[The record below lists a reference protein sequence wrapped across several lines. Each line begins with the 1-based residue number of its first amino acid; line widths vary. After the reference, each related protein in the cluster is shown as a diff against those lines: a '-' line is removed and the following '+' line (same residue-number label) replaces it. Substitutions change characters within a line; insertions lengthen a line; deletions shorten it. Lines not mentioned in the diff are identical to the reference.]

1 MRTQKVNGTASHR
14 CHNQSLFL
22 MNGKRED
29 GAEQCQRLRR
39 DSRRKAGFTLI
50 ELMITVAIVAIL
62 AAIAYPSYIEHV
74 KRAHR
79 ADAKTA
85 LLNDA
90 QFLERNFTEIN
101 CYHKTD
107 SDSNG
112 KCETGDTGITLPQTQ
127 SPASGTAIY
136 TISATTLSATAYT
149 LTATPVIGG
158 PMDGD
163 SCGNFTLSN
172 LGVKGTVAEC
182 WRR

>member
-1 MRTQKVNGTASHR
+1 MRTQEVNGTASRHYY
-14 CHNQSLFL
+14 NQFLSLIKEK
-22 MNGKRED
+22 GDEWIEK
-29 GAEQCQRLRR
+29 CQQLRR
-39 DSRRKAGFTLI
+39 DSRREAGFTLI
-50 ELMITVAIVAIL
+50 EVMIVVAIVAIL

-85 LLNDA
+85 LLENA
-90 QFLERNFTEIN
+90 QFLERNFTESN
-101 CYHKTD
+101 VYNKTSANAD
-107 SDSNG
+107 
-112 KCETGDTGITLPQTQ
+112 ITLPQTQ

-136 TISATTLSATAYT
+136 TVSATTLSATAYR
-149 LTATPVIGG
+149 LTATPVVGG
-158 PMDGD
+158 SMDGD